1 MLCNRCHNQIPDGST
16 FCPLCGNQLSN
27 NPMSDDA
34 TRIAQPSRPNYQQQ
48 PNYQQPRPS
57 QPNYG
62 QPASQPY
69 YAPAPK
75 KNNTGLWVVVGVL
88 AAALIGLGI
97 WLLVDTLND
106 KGGVQQPPKDE
117 QVVQGQTATDKAEQ
131 KRKDEQSSSDSQEE
145 QQTSSQPEQQQTV
158 APAQTMSK
166 STQRSGT
173 VVLKGKLNGDNVT
186 FTLYPQ
192 GGDYYV
198 GSFQNHKVGVTWNV
212 EGYITSDRFDFTS
225 TGLPRNWSFNASAD
239 GDSYAGTSSNGTVT
253 YNMYLHFE

>member
-34 TRIAQPSRPNYQQQ
+34 TRIAQPSQ
-48 PNYQQPRPS
+48 PNYQQPSPS

-62 QPASQPY
+62 YPSFQPY
-69 YAPAPK
+69 YAPTPKK

-106 KGGVQQPPKDE
+106 NGGTQQPPKDA
-117 QVVQGQTATDKAEQ
+117 QVVEGQTATEKAEQ
-131 KRKDEQSSSDSQEE
+131 KRTEEQSSTSEK
-145 QQTSSQPEQQQTV
+145 QTAQPEQETV
-158 APAQTMSK
+158 ASVPVRK
-166 STQRSGT
+166 SSHRSGT
-173 VVLKGKLNGDNVT
+173 AVLKGKLNGDNVT

-198 GSFQNHKVGVTWNV
+198 GTFQNHKVGVTWNV
-212 EGYITSDRFDFTS
+212 EGYITDENFEFTS
-225 TGLPRNWSFNASAD
+225 TGLPRNWSFIAVAD

-253 YNMYLHFE
+253 YNMYLHYE